1 MSSQFSSNPY
11 VSPTY
16 TSYSQPY
23 PREQA
28 PNSVLAAGTALI
40 AISSLGLAIS
50 VFNFAFS
57 FKAPKI
63 DPSAP
68 IFVQDIQKGAAGP
81 VAAVIQ
87 GTFAILNVF
96 IIACG
101 VQMIKLQSWGLSV
114 VGSIL
119 AMVNIGACCC
129 VIGLPVGLWSLS
141 VLMSPDV
148 ISAFSTA
155 NGDALR

>member
-1 MSSQFSSNPY
+1 MSSQFESSNPY

-23 PREQA
+23 QRERA
-28 PNSVLAAGTALI
+28 PASVLAAGMALI
-40 AISSLGLAIS
+40 AVASLGLAIS
-50 VFNFAFS
+50 VFNFAYS

-63 DPSAP
+63 DPNAP

-81 VAAVIQ
+81 LAAGIQ
-87 GTFAILNVF
+87 GTFAILNLF

-101 VQMIKLQSWGLSV
+101 VQMMKLQSWGLAV

-119 AMVNIGACCC
+119 SIVNIGGCCC

-148 ISAFSTA
+148 ISSFSAA
-155 NGDALR
+155 NQQ